1 MANKK
6 SNKLLNSKD
15 YLLLTIG
22 LIIFFIGGSYLL
34 SGGNIPKNSNFIYM
48 WVAVV
53 VVSILIVLYV
63 FKKLSKE

>member
-1 MANKK
+1 MEKNKT
-6 SNKLLNSKD
+6 NKLLNSKD

-22 LIIFFIGGSYLL
+22 LIIFFVGGSYFLA
-34 SGGNIPKNSNFIYM
+34 GGTIPKNSNFIYM
-48 WVAVV
+48 WAAVT